1 VIKER
6 ELLPSFLLYVCLK
19 ISTFGWK

>member
-6 ELLPSFLLYVCLK
+6 ELLPSFLLYVCL
-19 ISTFGWK
+19 